1 MIVESDGM
9 RFYNFSTYDAE
20 SEMPGGDYWKLL
32 DANSLELEESGIYFF
47 DFMRVWNGLKNEELK
62 LKIKEKL
69 MSLAKQKGIFF
80 NGIENCLSIFNMDEL
95 MELLVNEFD
104 NKIMLYLSTPEN
116 IRRYNGDIFQFI
128 YVLNKIE
135 DKNFGVEL
143 LAKILESI
151 KFNSDKTLL
160 IEILE
165 YEKRNNITLYN
176 RLINDYYDYFPEEYR
191 ELLRIRMDS
200 NYCFNKALEFE
211 RRNIDIGIDPRISI
225 APEIEANKRYPFDL
239 DLYGQYD
246 FENRFYV
253 DSDATVPNGNEI
265 IPTRPFHNT
274 PEDVARFCALCE
286 TMRAVG
292 YYYDEEYYNA
302 AGQINLGL
310 DYLDTKEAILAFYEI
325 YGNCEELLYY
335 ISSEEGQIFR
345 QNIYTSS
352 RIKPLSEIIGK
363 RVVEEDLSR
372 EEVIRLFS
380 NDSSRVS
387 GINGLTYK
395 KNSVCLRGTN
405 KYDYRFEFRIPNG
418 GCNYETW
425 IDNIRLYGKMMEK
438 AKQIADLMK
447 KDYLTAEEESL
458 LRLKIDLQDRKLSLE
473 DKLEMLLDLLFEDE
487 NIKQIYRDRYLA
499 TVRKIYETRTDNYS
513 ARYSAYDPGFD
524 EVEFIEHYQSR
535 LDPDYEGYGVV
546 SYDPETDEM
555 KVGRR
560 K

>member
-1 MIVESDGM
+1 M

-32 DANSLELEESGIYFF
+32 DANVLELEESGIYFF
-47 DFMRVWNGLKNEELK
+47 DFMRVWKSLKNEELK

-69 MSLAKQKGIFF
+69 ISIVKQKGIFY
-80 NGIENCLSIFNMDEL
+80 NGIETCLSIFNMDEL
-95 MELLVNEFD
+95 RELLVNEFD
-104 NKIMLYLSTPEN
+104 NKIILYLATPES

-128 YVLNKIE
+128 YVLNKLE
-135 DKNFGVEL
+135 DKNVGVVL
-143 LAKILESI
+143 LTRILEKI
-151 KFNSDKTLL
+151 KSYSDKNLL

-246 FENRFYV
+246 FEDRFYV

-265 IPTRPFHNT
+265 IPRRPFHNI

-286 TMRAVG
+286 TMRSVG

-380 NDSSRVS
+380 NDSSRES
-387 GINGLTYK
+387 GIRGLTYK

-438 AKQIADLMK
+438 AKQIADLIK

-458 LRLKIDLQDRKLSLE
+458 LRLKIDLQDRNLSLE
-473 DKLEMLLDLLFEDE
+473 DKLEILMDLLFVDE
-487 NIKQIYRDRYLA
+487 EVKQIYRDRYIS
-499 TVRKIYETRTDNYS
+499 TIKKIYETQTDNYS
-513 ARYSAYDPGFD
+513 SRYSVYEPGFD

-546 SYDPETDEM
+546 SYDPETDEL

>member
-1 MIVESDGM
+1 M

-380 NDSSRVS
+380 NDSSRES
-387 GINGLTYK
+387 GIRGLTYK

>member
-1 MIVESDGM
+1 M

-143 LAKILESI
+143 LAKILENI

-246 FENRFYV
+246 FEDRFFV

-380 NDSSRVS
+380 NDSSRES
-387 GINGLTYK
+387 GIRGLTYK

-487 NIKQIYRDRYLA
+487 NLKQIYRDRYLA

>member
-246 FENRFYV
+246 FEDRFYV

-265 IPTRPFHNT
+265 IPTKPFHNT

-380 NDSSRVS
+380 NDSSRES
-387 GINGLTYK
+387 GIRGLSYK

-487 NIKQIYRDRYLA
+487 NIKRIYRDRYLA

>member
-1 MIVESDGM
+1 M

-95 MELLVNEFD
+95 KELLVNEFD

-143 LAKILESI
+143 LAKILENI

-246 FENRFYV
+246 FEDRFFV

-380 NDSSRVS
+380 NDSSRES
-387 GINGLTYK
+387 GIRGLTYK

-458 LRLKIDLQDRKLSLE
+458 LRLKIDLQNRKLSLE

>member
-1 MIVESDGM
+1 M

-62 LKIKEKL
+62 LKIKDKL

-265 IPTRPFHNT
+265 IPTKPFHNT

-325 YGNCEELLYY
+325 YGNCEALLYY

-380 NDSSRVS
+380 NDSSRES
-387 GINGLTYK
+387 GIRGLTYK

>member
-1 MIVESDGM
+1 M

-116 IRRYNGDIFQFI
+116 IHRYNGDIFQFI

-143 LAKILESI
+143 LAKILEKI
-151 KFNSDKTLL
+151 KFNTDKTLL

-246 FENRFYV
+246 FEDRFFV

-380 NDSSRVS
+380 NDSSRES
-387 GINGLTYK
+387 GIRGLTYK

-487 NIKQIYRDRYLA
+487 NIKRIYRDRYLA

>member
-380 NDSSRVS
+380 NDSSRES
-387 GINGLTYK
+387 GIRGLSYK

>member
-1 MIVESDGM
+1 MWIGRVE
-9 RFYNFSTYDAE
+9 
-20 SEMPGGDYWKLL
+20 
-32 DANSLELEESGIYFF
+32 I
-47 DFMRVWNGLKNEELK
+47 
-62 LKIKEKL
+62 
-69 MSLAKQKGIFF
+69 
-80 NGIENCLSIFNMDEL
+80 
-95 MELLVNEFD
+95 
-104 NKIMLYLSTPEN
+104 
-116 IRRYNGDIFQFI
+116 
-128 YVLNKIE
+128 
-135 DKNFGVEL
+135 
-143 LAKILESI
+143 
-151 KFNSDKTLL
+151 
-160 IEILE
+160 
-165 YEKRNNITLYN
+165 
-176 RLINDYYDYFPEEYR
+176 
-191 ELLRIRMDS
+191 
-200 NYCFNKALEFE
+200 EFE

-380 NDSSRVS
+380 NDSSRES
-387 GINGLTYK
+387 GIRGLSYK

-524 EVEFIEHYQSR
+524 EVEFIENYQSR

>member
-1 MIVESDGM
+1 M

-143 LAKILESI
+143 LAKILENI

-380 NDSSRVS
+380 NDSSRES
-387 GINGLTYK
+387 GIRGLSYK

>member
-1 MIVESDGM
+1 M

-20 SEMPGGDYWKLL
+20 SEMPGGDYWKFL

-143 LAKILESI
+143 LAKILEII

-380 NDSSRVS
+380 NDSSRES
-387 GINGLTYK
+387 GIRGLTYK

-487 NIKQIYRDRYLA
+487 NIKRIYRDRYLA

>member
-1 MIVESDGM
+1 M

-95 MELLVNEFD
+95 KELLVNEFD

-143 LAKILESI
+143 LAKILENI

-246 FENRFYV
+246 FEDRFFV

-380 NDSSRVS
+380 NDSSRES
-387 GINGLTYK
+387 GIRGLTYK

-458 LRLKIDLQDRKLSLE
+458 LSLKIDLQNRKLSLE

>member
-1 MIVESDGM
+1 M

-32 DANSLELEESGIYFF
+32 DANSIELEESGIYFF

-200 NYCFNKALEFE
+200 NYCFNKALEFK

-246 FENRFYV
+246 FEDRFFV

-380 NDSSRVS
+380 NDSSRES
-387 GINGLTYK
+387 GIRGLTYK

-458 LRLKIDLQDRKLSLE
+458 LRLKIDLQNRKLSLE

>member
-1 MIVESDGM
+1 M

-380 NDSSRVS
+380 NDSSRES
-387 GINGLTYK
+387 GIRGLSYK

-524 EVEFIEHYQSR
+524 EVEFIENYQSR

>member
-1 MIVESDGM
+1 M

-246 FENRFYV
+246 FEDRFFV

-380 NDSSRVS
+380 NDSSRES
-387 GINGLTYK
+387 GIRGLTYK

-447 KDYLTAEEESL
+447 NDYLTAEEESL

-487 NIKQIYRDRYLA
+487 NIKRIYRDRYLA

>member
-1 MIVESDGM
+1 M

-20 SEMPGGDYWKLL
+20 SELPGGDYWKLL
-32 DANSLELEESGIYFF
+32 DANSLELEESGIYFY

-62 LKIKEKL
+62 IKIKEKL
-69 MSLAKQKGIFF
+69 ISLAKQKGIFF

-116 IRRYNGDIFQFI
+116 VRRYNGDIFQFV

-135 DKNFGVEL
+135 DKNFGAEL
-143 LAKILESI
+143 LAKILENI

-246 FENRFYV
+246 FEDRFFV
-253 DSDATVPNGNEI
+253 DSDATVPNGNEVT
-265 IPTRPFHNT
+265 PTRPFHNT
-274 PEDVARFCALCE
+274 PKDVARFCALCE

-310 DYLDTKEAILAFYEI
+310 DYLDTKEAILAFYEL

-380 NDSSRVS
+380 NDSSRES
-387 GINGLTYK
+387 GIRGLTYK

-425 IDNIRLYGKMMEK
+425 IDNIRLYGKMMER

-499 TVRKIYETRTDNYS
+499 TIRKIYETHTDNYS
-513 ARYSAYDPGFD
+513 SRYSAYDPGFD

>member
-1 MIVESDGM
+1 M

-143 LAKILESI
+143 LAKILENI

-246 FENRFYV
+246 FEDRFFV

-380 NDSSRVS
+380 NDSSRES
-387 GINGLTYK
+387 GIRGLSYK

-524 EVEFIEHYQSR
+524 EVEFIENYQSR

>member
-1 MIVESDGM
+1 M

-69 MSLAKQKGIFF
+69 MSLAKQKSIFF

-104 NKIMLYLSTPEN
+104 NRIMLYLSAPEN

-128 YVLNKIE
+128 YVLNQIE

-143 LAKILESI
+143 LAKILENI

-165 YEKRNNITLYN
+165 YEKRNNISLYN

-246 FENRFYV
+246 FEDRFYV

-286 TMRAVG
+286 TMRVVG

-380 NDSSRVS
+380 NDSSRES
-387 GINGLTYK
+387 GIRGLTYK

>member
-1 MIVESDGM
+1 M

-246 FENRFYV
+246 FEDRFYV

-380 NDSSRVS
+380 NDSSRES
-387 GINGLTYK
+387 GIRGLSYK

>member
-1 MIVESDGM
+1 M

-20 SEMPGGDYWKLL
+20 SELPGGDYWKLL
-32 DANSLELEESGIYFF
+32 DANSLELEECGIYFF

-69 MSLAKQKGIFF
+69 ISLAKQKGLFY
-80 NGIENCLSIFNMDEL
+80 NGIENCLSIFSMDEL

-116 IRRYNGDIFQFI
+116 VRRYNGDIFQFI

-135 DKNFGVEL
+135 DKNLGLGLIVKVID
-143 LAKILESI
+143 KIKSY
-151 KFNSDKTLL
+151 SDKTLL
-160 IEILE
+160 IELLE
-165 YEKRNNITLYN
+165 YEKRNNVNLYN

-246 FENRFYV
+246 FEDRFFV
-253 DSDATVPNGNEI
+253 DSDATVPNGNEVT
-265 IPTRPFHNT
+265 PTRPFHNT

-438 AKQIADLMK
+438 AKQIADSMK

-499 TVRKIYETRTDNYS
+499 TIRKIYETHTDNYS
-513 ARYSAYDPGFD
+513 SRYSAYDPGFD